1 MEPLQLQKQISTRT
15 AEEPNRNEPI
25 RGSLPSFWNRCE
37 SMRTTGT
44 LLLWKPQIIPGW
56 KGLLQLHGYPD
67 SSLHSQIQHIH
78 AYPTSFVPQGCQRFT
93 WVLFKF

>member
-44 LLLWKPQIIPGW
+44 LRNLQMFFHEMWFVCSESLEELG
-56 KGLLQLHGYPD
+56 KGHLAKTHL
-67 SSLHSQIQHIH
+67 
-78 AYPTSFVPQGCQRFT
+78 
-93 WVLFKF
+93 

>member
-44 LLLWKPQIIPGW
+44 LDLWLVLNGFDPHNPTFMLCHAIQDFCGEGW
-56 KGLLQLHGYPD
+56 
-67 SSLHSQIQHIH
+67 SSL
-78 AYPTSFVPQGCQRFT
+78 PLR
-93 WVLFKF
+93 L